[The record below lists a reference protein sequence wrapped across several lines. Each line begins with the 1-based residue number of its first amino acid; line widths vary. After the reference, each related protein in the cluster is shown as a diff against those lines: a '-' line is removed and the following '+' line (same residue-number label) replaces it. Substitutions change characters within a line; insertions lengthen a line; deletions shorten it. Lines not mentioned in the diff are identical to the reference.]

1 MPNFMKFG
9 KISPSDT
16 NLLIIFVIM
25 HAYAEV
31 VSGIRS
37 QA

>member
-9 KISPSDT
+9 KISPRNI
-16 NLLIIFVIM
+16 NLLIILDIM
-25 HAYAEV
+25 RAYAEV

-37 QA
+37 QN